1 MRDILFRGRSI
12 KFRGWYEGELINT
25 TGKIPPYM
33 PMILQVSENSDV
45 EAFDVDP
52 DTVGQYSGMKDK
64 NGQRI
69 FEGDIV
75 RARIEGTSAY
85 RGFEWPPMKVT
96 FSRGAFGLVSA
107 RGDFAALSAFLHTV
121 TFEIIGNIYETPEEV
136 QHGEM
141 D

>member
-33 PMILQVSENSDV
+33 PMILQVSENGDN

-75 RARIEGTSAY
+75 RARIEGNAAH
-85 RGFEWPPMKVT
+85 RGFEWPLQKCV
-96 FSRGAFGLVSA
+96 FHEGAFGLAHEV
-107 RGDFAALSAFLHTV
+107 RETV
-121 TFEIIGNIYETPEEV
+121 WEVTPLRSYAPSVAFEIVGNIYDTPWEV
-136 QHGEM
+136 
-141 D
+141 

>member
-33 PMILQVSENSDV
+33 PMILQVSENGDN

-52 DTVGQYSGMKDK
+52 DTVGQYTGVKDK
-64 NGQRI
+64 NGIRI

-75 RARIEGTSAY
+75 RARIEGTSAH
-85 RGFEWPPMKVT
+85 RGFEWPLQKCV
-96 FSRGAFGLVSA
+96 FRDGAFGLASEV
-107 RGDFAALSAFLHTV
+107 RETV
-121 TFEIIGNIYETPEEV
+121 YNFTPLTGFSHVVMFEVVGNVYDMPGEV
-136 QHGEM
+136 
-141 D
+141 